1 MLSPAFLSQK
11 ARWNAVKQRTA
22 SADGVFVY
30 AVRTTKIYCRPV
42 CKARLAR
49 QANVLFF
56 DTAAEAER
64 AQYRPCKR
72 CKPDLAGPMPEGKA
86 AQRVRAMVERD
97 LPLAGA
103 GVEGPIPLPAL
114 GGLAQMA
121 RQAGLSKWHFHR
133 VFKEVT
139 SLTPTEYV
147 RQQAGDSTT
156 DLTSSFD
163 RQSSKSLS
171 FGVLGDMTARPEL
184 GSATVAST
192 ETQLDL
198 SLAIPLPTSCLENQ
212 PIEWVLDDLSF
223 DFADFLADPDDNLFE
238 KLSRIPDEYEH
249 PGTLTGLQDRPT
261 GDVKLSSWDM
271 GWDTNLCLDIGG
283 NTWPISRVP

>member
-86 AQRVRAMVERD
+86 AQRVRAMVEQE
-97 LPLAGA
+97 LPLAGTCA
-103 GVEGPIPLPAL
+103 DVPLPSPGP

-121 RQAGLSKWHFHR
+121 KQAGLSKWHFHR
-133 VFKEVT
+133 VFREVT
-139 SLTPTEYV
+139 NMTPTEYV
-147 RQQAGDSTT
+147 RRQSGDSTSALKST
-156 DLTSSFD
+156 FD
-163 RQSSKSLS
+163 GQSSKSLS
-171 FGVLGDMTARPEL
+171 FGLLGDMTMRPEL
-184 GSATVAST
+184 GSPTVAST
-192 ETQLDL
+192 ETGLDQ
-198 SLAIPLPTSCLENQ
+198 SLAIPLPTSCPENQ
-212 PIEWVLDDLSF
+212 PIEGVLDDPSF
-223 DFADFLADPDDNLFE
+223 GFADFLTDPDDSLFE
-238 KLSRIPDEYEH
+238 KLSRIPDECEH
-249 PGTLTGLQDRPT
+249 SWTLTGQQDRPT

-283 NTWPISRVP
+283 NT